1 MEKKS
6 QWAQITLFL
15 AFIALFFI
23 LNAVMPD
30 KEFSERENRY
40 LQQSPAFSLQSLF
53 SGRFTSEFETCT
65 TDQFAFRDSWTTL
78 KARGELAV
86 GKDENNG
93 VYYCGE
99 TTSGEGVTLIKGF
112 SAPDQDDLDT
122 KLDALEKLSDAT
134 DVPLYFALI
143 PGASE
148 VWKDKLPK
156 NAPVASEKAVIDY
169 AYAYTDVKTVD
180 MLSALS
186 VRAEE
191 PIYYRTDHHWT
202 SLGAY
207 YGYAALMEAMGLP
220 SEPLSH
226 YQIRT
231 VSESFLGTVYSSTGF
246 SWVKPDRIETFVDE
260 PVGLTVT
267 RDLGAAAASAGLYEP
282 SFLDKK
288 DKYSY
293 FLGGNTPLV
302 RIETGNED
310 APSLLI
316 VRDSYA
322 DCLAPFL
329 LENFSEIQLLD
340 LRYFHTSLTAYIAEQ
355 GFDSILVCYSV
366 ENFCSDTNISLLGE

>member
-6 QWAQITLFL
+6 QWVQITLFL
-15 AFIALFFI
+15 TFIALFFV
-23 LNAVMPD
+23 LNAALPD
-30 KEFSERENRY
+30 KEFSDRENRY
-40 LQQSPAFSLQSLF
+40 LQQSPAFNLQSLF
-53 SGRFTSEFETCT
+53 SGRFTSEFETYT

-78 KARGELAV
+78 KARSELAV
-86 GKDENNG
+86 GKEENNS

-99 TTSGEGVTLIKGF
+99 DAPGTGVTLIKGF
-112 SAPDQDDLDT
+112 SASDQDDLDV
-122 KLDALEKLSDAT
+122 KLAALNTLSETTDAALT
-134 DVPLYFALI
+134 FALI

-156 NAPVASEKAVIDY
+156 NAPVDSEKSVIDY
-169 AYAYTDVKTVD
+169 VYAHTGVKTVD
-180 MLSALS
+180 MLGALS
-186 VRAEE
+186 AHAED

-207 YGYAALMEAMGLP
+207 YGYAALMDTMGLA

-226 YQIRT
+226 YRIRT
-231 VSESFLGTVYSSTGF
+231 VSDSFLGTVYSSSGF
-246 SWVKPDRIETFVDE
+246 SWVSPDRIETFVD
-260 PVGLTVT
+260 PPAGLTVT
-267 RDLGAAAASAGLYEP
+267 RDLGAAAKTVGLYDP
-282 SFLDKK
+282 AFLDKK

-340 LRYFHTSLTAYIAEQ
+340 LRYFRTSLSAYIDEQ
-355 GFDSILVCYSV
+355 SFDSILVCYSV
-366 ENFCSDTNISLLGE
+366 ENFCSDTNIPLLGK